1 MRAACGCRDP
11 IAFGEAEAV
20 GPSFMCTW
28 RFMKLENTQK
38 ADIWTCA
45 GIACGQR
52 RVTIRKRFCILSPR
66 QSTRKK
72 IYVADRMCSTSSSL
86 VLTFNTISHY
96 NMNEKSLQQS
106 IVKLTAGNFA
116 GCSKQKAKQIFFW
129 RL

>member
-1 MRAACGCRDP
+1 MRAACECRDP

-28 RFMKLENTQK
+28 RFMKLKNTLK

-72 IYVADRMCSTSSSL
+72 IHVAGRMCSTSSSL
-86 VLTFNTISHY
+86 ILTFKAPYRTTITLCSVS
-96 NMNEKSLQQS
+96 SLSVNSPKKMRKVCNKASQS
-106 IVKLTAGNFA
+106 
-116 GCSKQKAKQIFFW
+116 
-129 RL
+129 